1 METKEKKYV
10 IIAGYASTFNNIDKS
25 NHMVKREAIDC
36 KKFPDNI
43 PIIFQHDFKRPLG
56 TLLNA
61 KTDQYGLY
69 VEATFDLDSQ
79 LQREVYELIKS
90 QRVEGMSVGL
100 EVLESRYV
108 KGVLVIQKAKLVE
121 ISLTS
126 YPVNEFCRIEFC
138 ESFQYEV

>member
-1 METKEKKYV
+1 MQRKNYA

-25 NHMVKREAIDC
+25 NHIVKREAIDC
-36 KKFPDNI
+36 QKFPDKI

-56 TLLNA
+56 ILLNA

-69 VEATFDLDSQ
+69 VEATFDLDNQ
-79 LQREVYELIKS
+79 LQQEVYELIKT
-90 QRVEGMSVGL
+90 QKVEGMSVGL

-108 KGVLVIQKAKLVE
+108 KGVLVIKHAKLVE

-126 YPVNEFCRIEFC
+126 HPVNELCKIEFC
-138 ESFQYEV
+138 ESFQLGG